1 MTDTRGA
8 SPAEPAAQIPAQRLD
23 AASLKLAFMGLAGA
37 SIEWYDFFLYAAA
50 AALVFPHVF
59 FPPGL
64 PPFVALVASFST
76 YAVGFVARPIGAM
89 LFGHTGDRLGR
100 KRALAAALIVMGGA
114 STLIGLLPPYSVI
127 GAFAPL
133 ALVLLRFVQGL
144 AVGGQWGGAIL
155 LATENA
161 PQSQRGLYGSI
172 VQTSVPV
179 GVILANVALLT
190 ANSATSAAGFMTYG
204 WRIPFLLSLAL
215 IGLGIYIHFR
225 VDDTAA
231 YRRLREAGAAEATRD
246 PASRRRSPIFEA
258 LRLHPKLILIAAG
271 AYMSTNLTFYILLTY
286 LVAYAT
292 GASIHV
298 PRGTMLSAELIATAA
313 AAPVTFIAG
322 RLSDRFGRRRVF
334 MSGVGLMGLWSFA
347 LFPLVDTGYLPWI
360 TAAIFVG
367 ACLNSLAYG
376 PLAAMFTE
384 YFGTRVRYSGASL
397 TYQISA
403 ILGGGLAPIV
413 ATLIYAAHRA
423 NIGVSIYMAA
433 ICALSLACATQL
445 KETHAVD
452 LTREPG
458 AAAAV

>member
-1 MTDTRGA
+1 MTDTRRA
-8 SPAEPAAQIPAQRLD
+8 PPAEPAAQIPAQRWD

-59 FPPGL
+59 FPASL
-64 PPFVALVASFST
+64 PPYVALVASFST
-76 YAVGFVARPIGAM
+76 YAVGFVARPLGAM

-114 STLIGLLPPYSVI
+114 STLIGLLPPYSAI
-127 GAFAPL
+127 GVFAPL
-133 ALVLLRFVQGL
+133 TLVLLRFVQGL

-161 PQSQRGLYGSI
+161 PQSKRGLYGSI

-179 GVILANVALLT
+179 GVILANVALLA
-190 ANSATSAAGFMTYG
+190 ANGATSAAGFMQYG
-204 WRIPFLLSLAL
+204 WRIPFLFSLGL
-215 IGLGIYIHFR
+215 IGLGFYIHFR

-231 YRRLREAGAAEATRD
+231 YRRLREAAAAQD
-246 PASRRRSPIFEA
+246 SDAAGRRRSPIFEA
-258 LRLHPKLILIAAG
+258 LRSHPKLILIAAG

-292 GASIHV
+292 SPGIHV
-298 PRGTMLSAELIATAA
+298 PRGTMLTAELIATAA
-313 AAPVTFIAG
+313 AAPVTFLAG
-322 RLSDRFGRRRVF
+322 RLSDRHGRRRVF
-334 MSGVGLMGLWSFA
+334 MCGVGLMGLWSFA
-347 LFPLVDTGYLPWI
+347 LFPLIDTGYLPWI

-413 ATLIYAAHRA
+413 ATLIYAAHHSTL
-423 NIGVSIYMAA
+423 GVSIYMAA

-445 KETHAVD
+445 KETRAID
-452 LTREPG
+452 LNGEPG
-458 AAAAV
+458 VAAAG